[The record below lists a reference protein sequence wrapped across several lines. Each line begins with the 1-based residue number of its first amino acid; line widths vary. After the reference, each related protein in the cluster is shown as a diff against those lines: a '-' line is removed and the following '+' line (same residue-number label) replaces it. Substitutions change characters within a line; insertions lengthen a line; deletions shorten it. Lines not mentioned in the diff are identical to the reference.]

1 MNLLPAT
8 LREALRRSN
17 AYDDYVT
24 AFESRT
30 GLGWHD
36 PTPASAAGG
45 GLSVVI
51 PARNMDYSLPTVL
64 DALAAQEVTEV
75 PEVIVVDDGSND
87 DTAEVARRHPLRPV
101 VVRMPQRRG
110 PGAARNVGAFLAAG
124 DTVVFADADM
134 LLPPHGL
141 ADIAARACD
150 GLILLGFRHNIAWQ
164 PAPGG
169 RAAHPL
175 WPANLEADHR
185 VRWRAPAGQRLLY
198 TGITLDEPVEASPL
212 RATDGFRQLGYG
224 RTFHDWDLPRVVV
237 TALVAMPRRALAD
250 VGGFSSRFDETGWG
264 CDDTY
269 VGAALIGA
277 GLMVAPLQQLVCYH
291 VNPPDQAGSWR
302 AKLATWPATIAL
314 YRQMLEEPP
323 PRGRA
328 DTFSRQAE
336 AVLADCEVIRL
347 CGACSGSTLPTGKRS
362 PTTRAQARRVSP
374 RP

>member
-1 MNLLPAT
+1 MTAHPAT
-8 LREALRRSN
+8 LREALHHSN
-17 AYDDYVT
+17 AYDGYVA

-36 PTPASAAGG
+36 PTPTSVSGG

-51 PARNMDYSLPTVL
+51 PVRNMSYSLPTVL
-64 DALAAQEVTEV
+64 DALAGQEIAEA
-75 PEVIVVDDGSND
+75 PEVIVVDDESEDGS
-87 DTAEVARRHPLRPV
+87 AESARRHPLRPV
-101 VVRMPQRRG
+101 VVRMPRRG
-110 PGAARNVGAFLAAG
+110 AGAARNVGAFLASG

-150 GLILLGFRHNIAWQ
+150 GLVLTGFRHNIAWQ

-169 RAAHPL
+169 RAAHPP
-175 WPANLEADHR
+175 WPADLGADHR

-198 TGITLDEPVEASPL
+198 AGITLDEPVEASPL

-224 RTFHDWDLPRVVV
+224 RTFYDWDLPRMVV
-237 TALVAMPRRALAD
+237 TALVAVPRRALAD
-250 VGGFSSRFDETGWG
+250 AGGFSSRFDKTGWG

-277 GLMVAPLQQLVCYH
+277 GLMVAPLEQLVCYH
-291 VNPPDQAGSWR
+291 VNPLDEAGSWQ

-314 YRQMLEEPP
+314 YRELLEEPP
-323 PRGRA
+323 PRGRTNA
-328 DTFSRQAE
+328 FSSEAE
-336 AVLADCEVIRL
+336 AVLAGCEVTRL
-347 CGACSGSTLPTGKRS
+347 CGASSGSAPSAGR
-362 PTTRAQARRVSP
+362 
-374 RP
+374 